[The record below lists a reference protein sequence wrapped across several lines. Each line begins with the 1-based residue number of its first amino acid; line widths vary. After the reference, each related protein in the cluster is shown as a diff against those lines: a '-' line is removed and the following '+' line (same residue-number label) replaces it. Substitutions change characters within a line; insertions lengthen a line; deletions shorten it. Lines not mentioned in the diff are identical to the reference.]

1 MNYYHCVIF
10 QQRNDGWRIVPR
22 YEPEVEPESEEGLR
36 EFLLLVQPN
45 DFVRANRR
53 VNLQASSLA
62 ELISKVVAAVGD
74 PNIQDV
80 DAVLCAPSADPS
92 SAQRFMSLEDI
103 KSKAKVMIWPAE
115 VVDEEDDSLVS
126 LPLTN
131 PCTCNVAETASV
143 LSTHHCGSTVAA
155 RIPACCPS

>member
-1 MNYYHCVIF
+1 M
-10 QQRNDGWRIVPR
+10 
-22 YEPEVEPESEEGLR
+22 
-36 EFLLLVQPN
+36 
-45 DFVRANRR
+45 
-53 VNLQASSLA
+53 QAASLA

-115 VVDEEDDSLVS
+115 MVVDEEDDSLVS

-143 LSTHHCGSTVAA
+143 LSTRHCGFTVAA
-155 RIPACCPS
+155 RISACCPS